1 MNAKNTH
8 QIMRI
13 ATHLLEMTATFQSA
27 YGKGYRVGPGDA
39 KDTWALYYDICKAQ
53 TAIARLLDPQVLEE
67 PHSLY
72 GAWWEKSDV
81 PALHLTHALVGQAGH
96 LIAACAYADAQSPA
110 TGKHPHALL
119 ATQRVI
125 AGMLQPAALLLAQD
139 GLVEQ
144 NAS

>member
-8 QIMRI
+8 QIMKI
-13 ATHLLEMTATFQSA
+13 ATHLLEMTAMFQSA
-27 YGKGYRVGPGDA
+27 YGKGYRVGAGDS
-39 KDTWALYYDICKAQ
+39 KDIWALYDDICAAQ

-67 PHSLY
+67 PQSLY
-72 GAWWEKSDV
+72 GAWWEKADV
-81 PALHLTHALVGQAGH
+81 PALNLAHALVGQAGH
-96 LIAACAYADAQSPA
+96 LIAACAYADVQRSPV
-110 TGKHPHALL
+110 KQPHALL

-125 AGMLQPAALLLAQD
+125 AGMLQPASLLLAQD